1 MLACATRAATTATN
15 TTGAYSN
22 DDDDDDYH
30 YYYYYYAAATTTT
43 TAATT
48 ISTATAILTT
58 LLMLLCFC
66 SCCCRRYC
74 LCCYHDDAMPDSRT
88 ASRVVALAAGDQA
101 NRKLY
106 THIWFGIIG
115 TVIAVQ
121 LLTSIVIMMSTGSL
135 GLTQHATNG
144 RSAGCARSARGRRG
158 LGLLRV

>member
-22 DDDDDDYH
+22 DDDDDYH
-30 YYYYYYAAATTTT
+30 YYYYYAAATTTT

-48 ISTATAILTT
+48 ISTATAILTTT